1 MSIQVLNGND
11 IKYSLVYI
19 TMEDIKNLKI
29 LEQKH
34 HEIVGYGVMDD
45 NTGTYTFHSVE
56 DNYSHPIM
64 NHWTEGILKNYDNHT
79 SWILLKSH
87 PCNLYKIMTDLCK
100 PSNSVCNLENFDV
113 WKTDAKNCY
122 TAVITELEMD

>member
-1 MSIQVLNGND
+1 MSTQVLNGND

-45 NTGTYTFHSVE
+45 NTGTYTFHSIE
-56 DNYSHPIM
+56 DNYSHPII
-64 NHWTEGILKNYDNHT
+64 NHWTE
-79 SWILLKSH
+79 
-87 PCNLYKIMTDLCK
+87 
-100 PSNSVCNLENFDV
+100 
-113 WKTDAKNCY
+113 
-122 TAVITELEMD
+122 

>member
-1 MSIQVLNGND
+1 MSTQVLNGND

-19 TMEDIKNLKI
+19 TMEDITNLKI

-34 HEIVGYGVMDD
+34 HEIIGYGVIDD
-45 NTGTYTFHSVE
+45 NTGTYTFHSIE
-56 DNYSHPIM
+56 DNYSSAIM

-87 PCNLYKIMTDLCK
+87 PRNLYRIMTNLCK
-100 PSNSVCNLENFDV
+100 PSNYICNLENFDV

>member
-1 MSIQVLNGND
+1 MSTQVLNGND

-45 NTGTYTFHSVE
+45 NTGTYTFHSIE

-79 SWILLKSH
+79 SWILLKLH
-87 PCNLYKIMTDLCK
+87 PCNLYRIMTNLCK
-100 PSNSVCNLENFDV
+100 PSNYVCNLQNFDV
-113 WKTDAKNCY
+113 WKTDVKNCY